1 MIVDFFYWTK
11 AQVDDKFL
19 QDMILICDR
28 QITDPAAEVA
38 LRNCKQNGG
47 FYQEAPTVAGTWAP
61 PVTGGMSAWSIG
73 QKGRLVTA
81 TWTGGSAQ
89 PGLHGEFRG
98 TLISHDADSSSI
110 EGFYV
115 ITNNGTTTAPRAMK
129 LRWNP
134 KTPNE
139 LKVSTGFTLAR

>member
-81 TWTGGSAQ
+81 TWTGGSAWIHRFAWALLLVRAVRPLPGRDSARPPQ
-89 PGLHGEFRG
+89 RQGLHPAGALHARTAG
-98 TLISHDADSSSI
+98 TGHRPARH
-110 EGFYV
+110 G
-115 ITNNGTTTAPRAMK
+115 P
-129 LRWNP
+129 NP
-134 KTPNE
+134 
-139 LKVSTGFTLAR
+139 S